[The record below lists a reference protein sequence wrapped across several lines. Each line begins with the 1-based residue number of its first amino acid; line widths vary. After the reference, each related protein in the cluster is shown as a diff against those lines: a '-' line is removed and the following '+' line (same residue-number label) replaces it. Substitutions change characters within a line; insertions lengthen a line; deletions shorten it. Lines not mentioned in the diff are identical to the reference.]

1 MAVEIHNMSD
11 KAHQPTSN
19 NQQQSNKIEST
30 PISNYQ
36 YGWRLVKSSNGLF
49 NLQDKN
55 GKYFGEE
62 WFENINLKN
71 AHVEYDGNIEVD
83 AERNGE
89 KLTREDC
96 PKALFFHNLP
106 KK

>member
-49 NLQDKN
+49 NILCGD
-55 GKYFGEE
+55 Y
-62 WFENINLKN
+62 
-71 AHVEYDGNIEVD
+71 
-83 AERNGE
+83 
-89 KLTREDC
+89 
-96 PKALFFHNLP
+96 
-106 KK
+106 